1 MTHRSFCGRRLY
13 PRQQTLY
20 RLIFLETELMTD
32 YDLAVIEEWRQ
43 GFLRRRDTFGVQ
55 PDIWER
61 IDYLKRNGYRRF
73 PHIQLVLGRRG
84 SKGLIGG
91 GLGCEQLAYFYSL
104 DDWQAYYDIDRGQNG
119 VLSVVA
125 TNQNQA
131 QRFQFADVRRTVER
145 CKYLQ
150 PHIATSKDHY
160 FSIRTPADIRYI
172 AELKAAGVT
181 VEHEIASLTGVAL
194 SSSSSAGRGGV
205 GFANFYD
212 EMAHMVLGTGSV
224 KSGEEIYTAWQPSL
238 DQFAKDG
245 LTFVPSSPFC
255 LAPDTRVLTEDLRW
269 VPVETVAV
277 GDHLI
282 GFDEHV
288 APGKGQSR
296 KWRRATVTEASIIHA
311 PRYAITLESGK
322 RVICTGEHLWLNKRW
337 SQPVGRGRNRGNG
350 PQLHKFVWRKTTE
363 LQPGDEIKALGVD
376 PWEEDTSRDGGY
388 LAGFFDGEGH
398 YSGTG
403 RQSILGVGQNEGPTL
418 DRVRRLLKDREFTV
432 VESSST
438 DARRTA
444 EHFKLRINGGFPE
457 IMRLLGTVRPERL
470 VSKLAPRLYGS
481 RTYSR
486 GGRAVE
492 RVVSVEQVEAGPVVA
507 LGTSTNTLMAEGMF
521 SHNTKI
527 GIFYRLYQEG
537 SVWMPN
543 YQGEMVQHTER
554 SLDVDA
560 QEEIER
566 LTSDPEMLILQLP
579 SWGLYEDWQ
588 RGPELIGQIIRRPVT
603 YPPEGDQ
610 PENLRMKRMEIK
622 NPQKFRVER
631 RGQFA
636 DVEGAYLDPLS
647 VEAMFRP
654 PGWRPPL
661 EAQSQGKLYYRYRI
675 HCDPSRTG
683 ANFALAIGHTEIAPC
698 DRCGQTP
705 DYSETFHPCK
715 ACLERREPFPGMHW
729 PHVIFDMLHVWKP
742 GESEPDEDGRRQID
756 YIRVM
761 EEIARFLERYPS
773 TIKISF
779 DQYDSALGIA
789 QLRQRFSPRIMV
801 GEVLFT
807 EKENQRRMEK
817 FKSALNLG
825 WMHSYRDVF
834 YEGGGS
840 LLEMEMRFLAE
851 RAGKVV
857 KQDIGPVTTKDLFD
871 AVSVVATELLRD
883 SLDRYNG
890 RSLTTPSF
898 GSTEAAGLK
907 SGRELIRTGAI
918 NRLASQLDDKLG
930 ATDNP
935 ARQML
940 TANRS
945 SRVRYTPTR
954 TQSINV
960 RGSMPRTGRER

>member
-20 RLIFLETELMTD
+20 RLVFLETDLMTE
-32 YDLAVIEEWRQ
+32 YDLEVIESWRQ

-61 IDYLKRNGYRRF
+61 VDYLKRNGYRRF

-245 LTFVPSSPFC
+245 LTFVPSSPF
-255 LAPDTRVLTEDLRW
+255 
-269 VPVETVAV
+269 
-277 GDHLI
+277 
-282 GFDEHV
+282 
-288 APGKGQSR
+288 
-296 KWRRATVTEASIIHA
+296 
-311 PRYAITLESGK
+311 
-322 RVICTGEHLWLNKRW
+322 
-337 SQPVGRGRNRGNG
+337 
-350 PQLHKFVWRKTTE
+350 
-363 LQPGDEIKALGVD
+363 
-376 PWEEDTSRDGGY
+376 
-388 LAGFFDGEGH
+388 
-398 YSGTG
+398 
-403 RQSILGVGQNEGPTL
+403 
-418 DRVRRLLKDREFTV
+418 
-432 VESSST
+432 
-438 DARRTA
+438 
-444 EHFKLRINGGFPE
+444 
-457 IMRLLGTVRPERL
+457 
-470 VSKLAPRLYGS
+470 
-481 RTYSR
+481 
-486 GGRAVE
+486 
-492 RVVSVEQVEAGPVVA
+492 
-507 LGTSTNTLMAEGMF
+507 
-521 SHNTKI
+521 TKI

-543 YQGEMVQHTER
+543 YQGEMVQQTER
-554 SLDVDA
+554 SLRLDA
-560 QEEIER
+560 EEEIER

-588 RGPELIGQIIRRPVT
+588 RGPELIGQTIRRPVT
-603 YPPEGDQ
+603 YPPEGEL

-698 DRCGQTP
+698 DRCGQMP
-705 DYSETFHPCK
+705 DYAETFHPCK

-729 PHVIFDMLHVWKP
+729 PHVMFDMLHVWKP

-773 TIKISF
+773 TTKISF

-834 YEGGGS
+834 YEDGGS

-851 RAGKVV
+851 RQGKVV

-940 TANRS
+940 SQNRS

-960 RGSMPRTGRER
+960 RGSMPRTGRP

>member
-20 RLIFLETELMTD
+20 RLVFLETDLMTE
-32 YDLAVIEEWRQ
+32 YDLEVIESWRQ

-61 IDYLKRNGYRRF
+61 VDYLKRNGYRRF

-245 LTFVPSSPFC
+245 LTFVPSSPF
-255 LAPDTRVLTEDLRW
+255 
-269 VPVETVAV
+269 
-277 GDHLI
+277 
-282 GFDEHV
+282 
-288 APGKGQSR
+288 
-296 KWRRATVTEASIIHA
+296 
-311 PRYAITLESGK
+311 
-322 RVICTGEHLWLNKRW
+322 
-337 SQPVGRGRNRGNG
+337 
-350 PQLHKFVWRKTTE
+350 
-363 LQPGDEIKALGVD
+363 
-376 PWEEDTSRDGGY
+376 
-388 LAGFFDGEGH
+388 
-398 YSGTG
+398 
-403 RQSILGVGQNEGPTL
+403 
-418 DRVRRLLKDREFTV
+418 
-432 VESSST
+432 
-438 DARRTA
+438 
-444 EHFKLRINGGFPE
+444 
-457 IMRLLGTVRPERL
+457 
-470 VSKLAPRLYGS
+470 
-481 RTYSR
+481 
-486 GGRAVE
+486 
-492 RVVSVEQVEAGPVVA
+492 
-507 LGTSTNTLMAEGMF
+507 
-521 SHNTKI
+521 TKI

-543 YQGEMVQHTER
+543 YQGEMVQQTER
-554 SLDVDA
+554 SLRLDA
-560 QEEIER
+560 EEEIER

-588 RGPELIGQIIRRPVT
+588 RGPELIGQTIRRPVT
-603 YPPEGDQ
+603 YPPEGEL

-698 DRCGQTP
+698 DRCGQMP
-705 DYSETFHPCK
+705 DYAETFHPCK

-729 PHVIFDMLHVWKP
+729 PHVMFDMLHVWKP

-834 YEGGGS
+834 YEDGGS

>member
-20 RLIFLETELMTD
+20 RLVFLETDLMTE
-32 YDLAVIEEWRQ
+32 YDLEVIESWRQ

-61 IDYLKRNGYRRF
+61 VDYLKRNGYRRF

-245 LTFVPSSPFC
+245 LTFVPSSPF
-255 LAPDTRVLTEDLRW
+255 
-269 VPVETVAV
+269 
-277 GDHLI
+277 
-282 GFDEHV
+282 
-288 APGKGQSR
+288 
-296 KWRRATVTEASIIHA
+296 
-311 PRYAITLESGK
+311 
-322 RVICTGEHLWLNKRW
+322 
-337 SQPVGRGRNRGNG
+337 
-350 PQLHKFVWRKTTE
+350 
-363 LQPGDEIKALGVD
+363 
-376 PWEEDTSRDGGY
+376 
-388 LAGFFDGEGH
+388 
-398 YSGTG
+398 
-403 RQSILGVGQNEGPTL
+403 
-418 DRVRRLLKDREFTV
+418 
-432 VESSST
+432 
-438 DARRTA
+438 
-444 EHFKLRINGGFPE
+444 
-457 IMRLLGTVRPERL
+457 
-470 VSKLAPRLYGS
+470 
-481 RTYSR
+481 
-486 GGRAVE
+486 
-492 RVVSVEQVEAGPVVA
+492 
-507 LGTSTNTLMAEGMF
+507 
-521 SHNTKI
+521 TKI

-543 YQGEMVQHTER
+543 YQGEMVQQTER
-554 SLDVDA
+554 SLRLDA
-560 QEEIER
+560 EEEIER

-588 RGPELIGQIIRRPVT
+588 RGPELIGQTIRRPVT
-603 YPPEGDQ
+603 YPPEGEL

-698 DRCGQTP
+698 DRCGQMP
-705 DYSETFHPCK
+705 DYAETFHPCK
-715 ACLERREPFPGMHW
+715 ACLEGREPFPGMHW
-729 PHVIFDMLHVWKP
+729 PHVMFDMLHVWKP

-773 TIKISF
+773 TTKISF

-834 YEGGGS
+834 YEDGGS

-851 RAGKVV
+851 RQGKVV

-940 TANRS
+940 SQNRS

-960 RGSMPRTGRER
+960 RGSMPRTGRP

>member
-20 RLIFLETELMTD
+20 RLVFLETDLMTE
-32 YDLAVIEEWRQ
+32 YDLEVIESWRQ

-61 IDYLKRNGYRRF
+61 VDYLKRNGYRRF

-245 LTFVPSSPFC
+245 LTFVPSSPF
-255 LAPDTRVLTEDLRW
+255 
-269 VPVETVAV
+269 
-277 GDHLI
+277 
-282 GFDEHV
+282 
-288 APGKGQSR
+288 
-296 KWRRATVTEASIIHA
+296 
-311 PRYAITLESGK
+311 
-322 RVICTGEHLWLNKRW
+322 
-337 SQPVGRGRNRGNG
+337 
-350 PQLHKFVWRKTTE
+350 
-363 LQPGDEIKALGVD
+363 
-376 PWEEDTSRDGGY
+376 
-388 LAGFFDGEGH
+388 
-398 YSGTG
+398 
-403 RQSILGVGQNEGPTL
+403 
-418 DRVRRLLKDREFTV
+418 
-432 VESSST
+432 
-438 DARRTA
+438 
-444 EHFKLRINGGFPE
+444 
-457 IMRLLGTVRPERL
+457 
-470 VSKLAPRLYGS
+470 
-481 RTYSR
+481 
-486 GGRAVE
+486 
-492 RVVSVEQVEAGPVVA
+492 
-507 LGTSTNTLMAEGMF
+507 
-521 SHNTKI
+521 TKI

-554 SLDVDA
+554 SLRLDA
-560 QEEIER
+560 EEEIER

-588 RGPELIGQIIRRPVT
+588 RGPELIGQTIRRPVT
-603 YPPEGDQ
+603 YPPEGEL

-698 DRCGQTP
+698 DRCGQMP
-705 DYSETFHPCK
+705 DYAETFHPCK

-729 PHVIFDMLHVWKP
+729 PHVMFDMLHVWKP

-773 TIKISF
+773 TTKISF

-801 GEVLFT
+801 GEALVLLLGEQHLAHPAARGEPLTQLGDAQRGVILVEADLGGGGVAFQEPRDLLHHPDVVNLAPPVLVGLGFAGLPDVQHVEHDVRPVHARERLPAFQAGLT
-807 EKENQRRMEK
+807 RMESLGVVGHLPAAVARRDLGVPDGQREIRAGARRVAVDSVAVVQLTLALGFQRRTPAGRAEHGLHAQRIQVGA
-817 FKSALNLG
+817 F
-825 WMHSYRDVF
+825 DVG
-834 YEGGGS
+834 E
-840 LLEMEMRFLAE
+840 LA
-851 RAGKVV
+851 A
-857 KQDIGPVTTKDLFD
+857 PLH
-871 AVSVVATELLRD
+871 AELLRVFD
-883 SLDRYNG
+883 LHALHAQVLRQFAFRGVGDRAPDRLADQLGPALPVLVEAPAGQLQDQHLGIGGEPLDLLLGIQSQTALGLLHHLALIVGHPDAALLVEPVEDPNFREG
-890 RSLTTPSF
+890 ATGHERQAVLGKLVQRWLPRGVDLLAGFHRPGAQHHVRHLVVEVGKADATTP
-898 GSTEAAGLK
+898 GRRAG
-907 SGRELIRTGAI
+907 
-918 NRLASQLDDKLG
+918 
-930 ATDNP
+930 
-935 ARQML
+935 
-940 TANRS
+940 
-945 SRVRYTPTR
+945 
-954 TQSINV
+954 
-960 RGSMPRTGRER
+960 

>member
-1 MTHRSFCGRRLY
+1 
-13 PRQQTLY
+13 
-20 RLIFLETELMTD
+20 
-32 YDLAVIEEWRQ
+32 
-43 GFLRRRDTFGVQ
+43 
-55 PDIWER
+55 
-61 IDYLKRNGYRRF
+61 
-73 PHIQLVLGRRG
+73 
-84 SKGLIGG
+84 
-91 GLGCEQLAYFYSL
+91 
-104 DDWQAYYDIDRGQNG
+104 
-119 VLSVVA
+119 
-125 TNQNQA
+125 
-131 QRFQFADVRRTVER
+131 
-145 CKYLQ
+145 
-150 PHIATSKDHY
+150 
-160 FSIRTPADIRYI
+160 
-172 AELKAAGVT
+172 
-181 VEHEIASLTGVAL
+181 
-194 SSSSSAGRGGV
+194 
-205 GFANFYD
+205 
-212 EMAHMVLGTGSV
+212 VLGTGSV

-245 LTFVPSSPFC
+245 LTFVPSSPF
-255 LAPDTRVLTEDLRW
+255 
-269 VPVETVAV
+269 
-277 GDHLI
+277 
-282 GFDEHV
+282 
-288 APGKGQSR
+288 
-296 KWRRATVTEASIIHA
+296 
-311 PRYAITLESGK
+311 
-322 RVICTGEHLWLNKRW
+322 
-337 SQPVGRGRNRGNG
+337 
-350 PQLHKFVWRKTTE
+350 
-363 LQPGDEIKALGVD
+363 
-376 PWEEDTSRDGGY
+376 
-388 LAGFFDGEGH
+388 
-398 YSGTG
+398 
-403 RQSILGVGQNEGPTL
+403 
-418 DRVRRLLKDREFTV
+418 
-432 VESSST
+432 
-438 DARRTA
+438 
-444 EHFKLRINGGFPE
+444 
-457 IMRLLGTVRPERL
+457 
-470 VSKLAPRLYGS
+470 
-481 RTYSR
+481 
-486 GGRAVE
+486 
-492 RVVSVEQVEAGPVVA
+492 
-507 LGTSTNTLMAEGMF
+507 
-521 SHNTKI
+521 TKI

-543 YQGEMVQHTER
+543 YQGEMVQQTER
-554 SLDVDA
+554 SLRLDA
-560 QEEIER
+560 EEEIER

-588 RGPELIGQIIRRPVT
+588 RGPELIGQTIRRPVT
-603 YPPEGDQ
+603 YPPEGEL

-698 DRCGQTP
+698 DRCGQMP
-705 DYSETFHPCK
+705 DYAETFHPCK

-729 PHVIFDMLHVWKP
+729 PHVMFDMLHVWKP

-773 TIKISF
+773 TTKISF

-834 YEGGGS
+834 YEDGGS

-851 RAGKVV
+851 RQGKVV

-940 TANRS
+940 SQNRS

-960 RGSMPRTGRER
+960 RGSMPRTGRP

>member
-20 RLIFLETELMTD
+20 RLVFLETDLMTE
-32 YDLAVIEEWRQ
+32 YDLEVIESWRQ

-61 IDYLKRNGYRRF
+61 VDYLKRNGYRRF

-245 LTFVPSSPFC
+245 LTFVPSSPF
-255 LAPDTRVLTEDLRW
+255 
-269 VPVETVAV
+269 
-277 GDHLI
+277 
-282 GFDEHV
+282 
-288 APGKGQSR
+288 
-296 KWRRATVTEASIIHA
+296 
-311 PRYAITLESGK
+311 
-322 RVICTGEHLWLNKRW
+322 
-337 SQPVGRGRNRGNG
+337 
-350 PQLHKFVWRKTTE
+350 
-363 LQPGDEIKALGVD
+363 
-376 PWEEDTSRDGGY
+376 
-388 LAGFFDGEGH
+388 
-398 YSGTG
+398 
-403 RQSILGVGQNEGPTL
+403 
-418 DRVRRLLKDREFTV
+418 
-432 VESSST
+432 
-438 DARRTA
+438 
-444 EHFKLRINGGFPE
+444 
-457 IMRLLGTVRPERL
+457 
-470 VSKLAPRLYGS
+470 
-481 RTYSR
+481 
-486 GGRAVE
+486 
-492 RVVSVEQVEAGPVVA
+492 
-507 LGTSTNTLMAEGMF
+507 
-521 SHNTKI
+521 TKI

-543 YQGEMVQHTER
+543 YQGEMVQQTER
-554 SLDVDA
+554 SLRLDA
-560 QEEIER
+560 EEEIER

-588 RGPELIGQIIRRPVT
+588 RGPELIGQTIRRPVT
-603 YPPEGDQ
+603 YPPEGEL

-698 DRCGQTP
+698 DRCGQMP
-705 DYSETFHPCK
+705 DYAETFHPCK
-715 ACLERREPFPGMHW
+715 ACLEGREPFPGMHW
-729 PHVIFDMLHVWKP
+729 PHVMFDMLHVWKP

-773 TIKISF
+773 TTKISF

-834 YEGGGS
+834 YEDGGS
-840 LLEMEMRFLAE
+840 LLELELRFLAE
-851 RAGKVV
+851 RQGKVV

-940 TANRS
+940 SQNRS

-960 RGSMPRTGRER
+960 RGSMPRTGRP